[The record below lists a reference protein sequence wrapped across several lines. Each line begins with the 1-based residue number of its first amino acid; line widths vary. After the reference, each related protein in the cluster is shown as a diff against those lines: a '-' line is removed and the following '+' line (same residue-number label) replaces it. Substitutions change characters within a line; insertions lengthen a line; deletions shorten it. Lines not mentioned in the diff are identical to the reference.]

1 MTYDR
6 INWEN
11 EPSENTPLS
20 AENLNK
26 MDSAIKQ
33 LSEMVVANPVEAD
46 TDELKKITI
55 EGTVYKIAGGH
66 ELVNASGSTMTQR
79 SKMSFP
85 DSHLTDDSGN
95 NQTIVDIIKEVTTAQ
110 WNNATEEGLY
120 YINDKPD
127 SIITAEQVAY
137 DENNSVGDILGGDTL
152 KFEVGTFPITFNSV
166 SGNITGIKATNIS
179 TNRYT
184 IIGTELASGVLGQD
198 TYVYNSWSN
207 TTRKLDNFNKNLTL
221 TKGGYLNNVDYVKGR
236 IINDNTLVVTGVAYL
251 NTNIVAQV
259 DILDLGYNFG
269 TGEYFGYIYSLG
281 SGIVPVRVTGTKL
294 KSNVRINEGNL
305 YFQLVL
311 NF

>member
-6 INWEN
+6 VNWEN

-95 NQTIVDIIKEVTTAQ
+95 NQTIVDIVKEVTTAQ

-137 DENNSVGDILGGDTL
+137 DNDNSVADMIDVQ
-152 KFEVGTFPITFNSV
+152 ES
-166 SGNITGIKATNIS
+166 
-179 TNRYT
+179 YT
-184 IIGTELASGVLGQD
+184 IPTTPTDYGSFTFTRCGNTVQVEINGAKVSTAQTYIDITNSLPSKFRPTLSTRTVRLAFQTNEATPKALVLLIYSSGLVRMYGYSTYTGTYNIQD
-198 TYVYNSWSN
+198 TKTYV
-207 TTRKLDNFNKNLTL
+207 
-221 TKGGYLNNVDYVKGR
+221 V
-236 IINDNTLVVTGVAYL
+236 
-251 NTNIVAQV
+251 
-259 DILDLGYNFG
+259 
-269 TGEYFGYIYSLG
+269 
-281 SGIVPVRVTGTKL
+281 
-294 KSNVRINEGNL
+294 
-305 YFQLVL
+305 
-311 NF
+311 

>member
-6 INWEN
+6 VNWEN
-11 EPSENTPLS
+11 EPSENTPIS

-46 TDELKKITI
+46 TDELKKIEI

-95 NQTIVDIIKEVTTAQ
+95 NQTIVDIVKEVTTAQ

-137 DENNSVGDILGGDTL
+137 DDDNSVKDKIDTVNSKIQKKEFL
-152 KFEVGTFPITFNSV
+152 NTSSLTFNNIPQTCRGFLHLRGYSGNSQTNWTLTPFIVEAGSPAFDTPLNIGSSNRIPSSV
-166 SGNITGIKATNIS
+166 S
-179 TNRYT
+179 Y
-184 IIGTELASGVLGQD
+184 
-198 TYVYNSWSN
+198 SN
-207 TTRKLDNFNKNLTL
+207 GTL
-221 TKGGYLNNVDYVKGR
+221 TFSLSSSMNNF
-236 IINDNTLVVTGVAYL
+236 A
-251 NTNIVAQV
+251 
-259 DILDLGYNFG
+259 ILIFTD
-269 TGEYFGYIYSLG
+269 
-281 SGIVPVRVTGTKL
+281 
-294 KSNVRINEGNL
+294 
-305 YFQLVL
+305 
-311 NF
+311 

>member
-6 INWEN
+6 VNWQN

-26 MDSAIKQ
+26 MDSAIKE

-46 TDELKKITI
+46 TDELKKVEI

-95 NQTIVDIIKEVTTAQ
+95 NQTIVDIVKEVTTAQ

-137 DENNSVGDILGGDTL
+137 GNGNVKQALDGKYYSGSLDDLKTTGFYGIDVSASSNAPSDVPNASKCNVTVNDSSGLITQTLYYTSVAVYVRRFYNNAWNAWVKYEPLKKVTITGTTSSVGSLAIDSGGHNWVILG
-152 KFEVGTFPITFNSV
+152 FSV
-166 SGNITGIKATNIS
+166 TQPTSGSYLVQIGFWNKG
-179 TNRYT
+179 NRYIHIT
-184 IIGTELASGVLGQD
+184 DEAHNPVANLSIS
-198 TYVYNSWSN
+198 
-207 TTRKLDNFNKNLTL
+207 LD
-221 TKGGYLNNVDYVKGR
+221 
-236 IINDNTLVVTGVAYL
+236 
-251 NTNIVAQV
+251 
-259 DILDLGYNFG
+259 
-269 TGEYFGYIYSLG
+269 IYYWE
-281 SGIVPVRVTGTKL
+281 V
-294 KSNVRINEGNL
+294 
-305 YFQLVL
+305 
-311 NF
+311 

>member
-6 INWEN
+6 VNWQN

-26 MDSAIKQ
+26 MDSAIKE
-33 LSEMVVANPVEAD
+33 LSEMVVANPVEAS
-46 TDELKKITI
+46 TDELKKVEI

-137 DENNSVGDILGGDTL
+137 DNDNSVKDMLEISSITISERNANVNVLDAFKVGKLVVLDFYDGSDTISANTVWFRVDESARPSSAKTTMAWLQATSSSFGSRTFTIDTDGRITCNGEVFRGGVKL
-152 KFEVGTFPITFNSV
+152 I
-166 SGNITGIKATNIS
+166 
-179 TNRYT
+179 YT
-184 IIGTELASGVLGQD
+184 I
-198 TYVYNSWSN
+198 
-207 TTRKLDNFNKNLTL
+207 
-221 TKGGYLNNVDYVKGR
+221 
-236 IINDNTLVVTGVAYL
+236 
-251 NTNIVAQV
+251 
-259 DILDLGYNFG
+259 
-269 TGEYFGYIYSLG
+269 
-281 SGIVPVRVTGTKL
+281 
-294 KSNVRINEGNL
+294 
-305 YFQLVL
+305 
-311 NF
+311 

>member
-6 INWEN
+6 VNWQN

-26 MDSAIKQ
+26 MDSAIKE

-46 TDELKKITI
+46 TDELKKVEI

-95 NQTIVDIIKEVTTAQ
+95 NQTIVDIVKEVTTAQ

-152 KFEVGTFPITFNSV
+152 KFEVGTFPITYNSV
-166 SGNITGIKATNIS
+166 SGNVVGIKATNTS
-179 TNRYT
+179 SNRYT
-184 IIGTELASGVLGQD
+184 IIGTELSSGVLGQG
-198 TYVYNSWSN
+198 TFVYNSWNGVTERLDKKWTYLGDKTGTAEIDLPSTWNELLIQITSNNANLVTYHIYGTQTANYSN
-207 TTRKLDNFNKNLTL
+207 TSFGNYGTSFAVGQISR
-221 TKGGYLNNVDYVKGR
+221 TKAKT
-236 IINDNTLVVTGVAYL
+236 TLVNWAGQDVTASAKMYVY
-251 NTNIVAQV
+251 
-259 DILDLGYNFG
+259 Y
-269 TGEYFGYIYSLG
+269 
-281 SGIVPVRVTGTKL
+281 R
-294 KSNVRINEGNL
+294 
-305 YFQLVL
+305 
-311 NF
+311 